1 MTLKVGEYLEIDE
14 SSKDKS
20 YRCRKCG
27 HTFCSIREN
36 YKDHAAIREVPLNS
50 LGNQYPKTERFCF
63 REFFCP
69 GCMTL
74 LWVDMTEKGLP
85 ILFDH
90 ELGYPYKISIII
102 KEEPCMRDIRID
114 PMRVEKQTLM

>member
-1 MTLKVGEYLEIDE
+1 MKLRIGEYLEINE
-14 SSKDKS
+14 SFEDKV

-27 HTFCSIREN
+27 HTFCSTSEN
-36 YKDHAAIREVPLNS
+36 YKNYTLMREVPLNS
-50 LGNQYPKTERFCF
+50 LGSQYSKTERFCF

-69 GCMTL
+69 GCVTL

-90 ELGYPYKISIII
+90 ELEVK
-102 KEEPCMRDIRID
+102 
-114 PMRVEKQTLM
+114 